1 MRTVTYGAACS
12 LDGFIAGPAG
22 EIDWLHYSQ
31 DVHDHMAS
39 YWKGVDTILMGR
51 KTWDVAQALGSA
63 PRQEKRAARTGDAKA
78 PPRPANPYAGMH
90 TYVFSRTITSIDTPG
105 VELVRQDA
113 ATFVRELKAQS
124 GRGICLMGG
133 GELAASLLGAGV
145 VDEVG
150 LNIHPVLLGRGVP
163 MFVDAGRCVAL
174 ELMEQR
180 TMDGGCMLIT
190 YRVRP

>member
-31 DVHDHMAS
+31 DVHDNMAS

-51 KTWDVAQALGSA
+51 KTWDVAQALGA
-63 PRQEKRAARTGDAKA
+63 PKVKKRAARATTAKA
-78 PPRPANPYAGMH
+78 PRRPSNPYAGMR
-90 TYVFSRTITSIDTPG
+90 TCIFSRTLTSIDVPG
-105 VELVRQDA
+105 VDLVREDA
-113 ATFVRELKAQS
+113 ATFVRELKAQP

-150 LNIHPVLLGRGVP
+150 LNVHPVLLGRGIP
-163 MFVDAGRCVAL
+163 MFRDAGRRVAL
-174 ELMEQR
+174 ELVEQR
-180 TMDGGCMLIT
+180 TMDGGCALLR
-190 YRVRP
+190 YRVSP